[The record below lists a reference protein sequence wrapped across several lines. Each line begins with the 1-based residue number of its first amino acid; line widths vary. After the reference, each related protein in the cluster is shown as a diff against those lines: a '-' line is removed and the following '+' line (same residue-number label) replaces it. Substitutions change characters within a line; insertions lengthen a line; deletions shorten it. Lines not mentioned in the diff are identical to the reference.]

1 MNFNP
6 STIQE
11 AFHDHSYNFIK
22 DVDYAVDKRLYEHG
36 SYQDNY
42 YGDKYYNQK
51 YDHEDKHKDK
61 NKNDNKKWYETEQ
74 GMIYIGAGVVTLIG
88 IVVILNQLKNKD

>member
-1 MNFNP
+1 MKMKFNP

-22 DVDYAVDKRLYEHG
+22 DVDYAVDKRLYQHG
-36 SYQDNY
+36 SYQD
-42 YGDKYYNQK
+42 KYYNEK

-61 NKNDNKKWYETEQ
+61 NKNDNKEWYETEQ

-88 IVVILNQLKNKD
+88 IVVILNKLKNKDNI